1 MAQVL
6 VVDRKDLAAAVQST
20 GKRRARPLTAVQ
32 ERLFLGVAFGLA
44 LLIQIAVVW
53 MPMLAGR

>member
-6 VVDRKDLAAAVQST
+6 VVDRKDCAAAAGRP
-20 GKRRARPLTAVQ
+20 GKRRARPLTAAQ
-32 ERLFLGVAFGLA
+32 ERLLLGIAFGLA

-53 MPMLAGR
+53 MPMIASR

>member
-6 VVDRKDLAAAVQST
+6 VVDRKDLAAAVQPT

-32 ERLFLGVAFGLA
+32 ERLFLSVAFGLA
-44 LLIQIAVVW
+44 LLIQVAIVW
-53 MPMLAGR
+53 MPMIAAR